1 MTEQTPVLAAL
12 KVSKAFSGVQANS
25 DVSIEVRHGEIHALL
40 GENGAGKSTLAHIL
54 AGSQRPDSGH
64 VAVDGQVVEFRS
76 PRDALKCGVGL
87 VAQHFEIVPALTV
100 AENVLLADSDQPWLW
115 SKKRA
120 HATVRDI
127 GVRYGFSVDP
137 AAIVEDISLGE
148 RQQLEILRVLY
159 RGADTII
166 LDEPTS
172 VLTPQQ
178 SESLF
183 TSLRHMTAQ
192 GKSIVV
198 ISHKLGEVVAVADR
212 ITVMRDGRVIETV
225 SPAVTSAG
233 QLAFKMVGREV
244 DLTRRPNASQAGQT
258 YLEVDEI
265 SAGSRDGR
273 TKLARVSLDVR
284 SGEIVGVA
292 GVSGNGQ
299 NLLADAIA
307 GLQTLESG
315 NVRIRGQLLGDHGPT
330 CARQAGLRFV
340 PGDRLGTGLAPGL
353 TIAENMTLTS
363 PKPLFFRSEKAT
375 RTAEKMIAEFDIKAK
390 GPATLVR
397 QLSGGNAQKV
407 LLSRELGDHS
417 DVSVVVSPTWGLDVG
432 AVEFVR
438 GQLRKRREAGGAILL
453 ISEDLEEIMV
463 LCDRIYVICDGHIS
477 AQFAGP
483 DYDMSSIGLAMAGV
497 GMDDVSSDST
507 GETR

>member
-1 MTEQTPVLAAL
+1 MNEQTPVLAAL
-12 KVSKAFSGVQANS
+12 KVSKAFPGVQANS
-25 DVSIEVRHGEIHALL
+25 DVSFDVRRGEIHALL

-54 AGSQRPDSGH
+54 AGSHRPDSGH
-64 VAVDGQVVEFRS
+64 VEVDGRAVEFRS
-76 PRDALKCGVGL
+76 PRDAMKCGVGL
-87 VAQHFEIVPALTV
+87 VAQHFEVVLALTV

-120 HATVRDI
+120 YATVRDI
-127 GVRYGFSVDP
+127 GARYGFSVDP

-159 RGADTII
+159 RGADTIL

-183 TSLRHMTAQ
+183 TSLRYMTAQ
-192 GKSIVV
+192 GKSIVI
-198 ISHKLGEVVAVADR
+198 ISHKLAEVLAVADR

-225 SPAVTSAG
+225 SPAGTNAG
-233 QLAFKMVGREV
+233 QLAFTMVGREV
-244 DLTRRPNASQAGQT
+244 DLARQPNASQVGET

-265 SAGSRDGR
+265 SATSRDGR
-273 TKLARVSLDVR
+273 TRLDRVSLDVR

-299 NLLADAIA
+299 DLLADAIA
-307 GLQTLESG
+307 GLHALEAG
-315 NVRIRGQLLGDHGPT
+315 DVRIRGQLLGDRGPT
-330 CARQAGLRFV
+330 RARQAGLRFV
-340 PGDRLGTGLAPGL
+340 PGDRRGTGLAPGL
-353 TIAENMTLTS
+353 TIAENMILTS
-363 PKPLFFRSEKAT
+363 PKPLFFTSGKAT
-375 RTAEKMIAEFDIKAK
+375 RTAEKMIDEFDIKAK
-390 GPATLVR
+390 GPATPVR

-438 GQLRKRREAGGAILL
+438 GQLRKRREAGGAVLL
-453 ISEDLEEIMV
+453 ISEDLEEIMA
-463 LCDRIYVICDGHIS
+463 LCDRIYVICDGHINT
-477 AQFAGP
+477 QFAGP
-483 DYDMSSIGLAMAGV
+483 NYDMSSIGLAMAGV
-497 GMDDVSSDST
+497 GTDDAASDST
-507 GETR
+507 GEAQ